1 MSKGS
6 WKRMAG
12 VPRESKVEAEI
23 KEALSNQPPGTVVVG
38 PVEVVEAPITD
49 SIVSAGQQNSD
60 IITWVNGVPMCARC
74 ERSPEIIEDG
84 TVKRYQEMR
93 AMPDV
98 WMCPRCESWEK
109 R

>member
-6 WKRMAG
+6 WKRMAD
-12 VPRESKVEAEI
+12 VPRESKRDEVVIEAEV
-23 KEALSNQPPGTVVVG
+23 QT
-38 PVEVVEAPITD
+38 TD
-49 SIVSAGQQNSD
+49 SIVSVPYQNSD
-60 IITWVNGVPMCARC
+60 IITWVSGVPMCARC
-74 ERSPEIIEDG
+74 ERSPEILEDG